1 MMSYAEMV
9 QLSCIGHPLYYSVKS
24 KHINAV
30 PEQLTATLHGRLVKP
45 AVSATIYSM
54 TLGFTYTYIISYS
67 GP

>member
-1 MMSYAEMV
+1 MHLFMMSYAEMV

-45 AVSATIYSM
+45 AVSATI
-54 TLGFTYTYIISYS
+54 
-67 GP
+67 